1 MFFECVQFGWLR
13 NEEEEILVPVMV
25 AEEVQVLPN
34 KVSRVLACNC
44 KAAELL
50 QVFQNI
56 IMLLHFFS
64 VLCMLATQ
72 PNATMN
78 GQ

>member
-1 MFFECVQFGWLR
+1 
-13 NEEEEILVPVMV
+13 MV

-34 KVSRVLACNC
+34 EVSHVLACNC
-44 KAAELL
+44 KAAEACKRAPASLSKYHAHSSMH
-50 QVFQNI
+50 V
-56 IMLLHFFS
+56 
-64 VLCMLATQ
+64 TQ